1 MHIVIEDN
9 FDDDEKMFEVN
20 NILKR
25 INNYFNENFHM
36 YSIFLQPELSKVRVM
51 FFGIFFLLLFFKFLV
66 IE

>member
-9 FDDDEKMFEVN
+9 FDDDEKILEIN
-20 NILKR
+20 KILKR

-36 YSIFLQPELSKVRVM
+36 FSIFLQPELSKVRVM
-51 FFGIFFLLLFFKFLV
+51 SFRIFFTFIFKFLF